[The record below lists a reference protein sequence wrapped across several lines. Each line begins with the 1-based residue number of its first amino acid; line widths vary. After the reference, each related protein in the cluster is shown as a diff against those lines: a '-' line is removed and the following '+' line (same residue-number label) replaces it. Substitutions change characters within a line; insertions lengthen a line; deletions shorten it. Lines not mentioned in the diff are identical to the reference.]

1 MAGWPSDKDAA
12 VIPTKGS
19 AAGAVTRRRL
29 LRAGLVMASAAVA
42 AGGVM
47 AYAVVLEPG
56 FRLVVQ
62 EYRLSLPG
70 WGGRPPLTLCLLSDP
85 HCCEPWMPVARLQRI
100 VQVANALRP
109 DLHVVLGDLPAHHP
123 FVSARVPM
131 PAVAAALAQL
141 EAPLGR
147 FAVLGNHDWWDD
159 PEVQRR
165 GSGRPAIE
173 GLLNQA
179 GIPVL
184 ANAAR
189 LLPHGEGV
197 WLCGTDSTQAF
208 RRVGGADD
216 LDGTVAQIQG
226 EAPAILLA
234 HEPDIFPR
242 VPPRLGLTL
251 SGHTHG
257 GQLRVFGHSPMVPSR
272 YGNRYAYGLEEE
284 AGRRLIVSGGLGC
297 SILPL
302 RFGVPPEL
310 TLVRLV

>member
-1 MAGWPSDKDAA
+1 MDHGSLSPAGAA
-12 VIPTKGS
+12 AQGS
-19 AAGAVTRRRL
+19 AAGSVTRRRL
-29 LRAGLVMASAAVA
+29 LRAGLASAAMA

-70 WGGRPPLTLCLLSDP
+70 WEGRPPLTLCLLSDP
-85 HCCEPWMPVARLQRI
+85 HCCEPWMPLARLRRI

-109 DLHVVLGDLPAHHP
+109 DIHVVLGDLPAHHP

-131 PAVAAALAQL
+131 PAAVSVLAQL

-147 FAVLGNHDWWDD
+147 FAALGNHDWWDD
-159 PEVQRR
+159 LEVQRR

-179 GIPVL
+179 GITVL

-189 LLPHGEGV
+189 LLPHGKGV

-208 RRVGGADD
+208 GMGGGADD
-216 LDGTVAQIQG
+216 LDGTVAQVRG
-226 EAPAILLA
+226 DAPAILLA

-272 YGNRYAYGLEEE
+272 YGNRYAYGVVEE

-302 RFGVPPEL
+302 RLGVPPEL
-310 TLVRLV
+310 TLVRLA